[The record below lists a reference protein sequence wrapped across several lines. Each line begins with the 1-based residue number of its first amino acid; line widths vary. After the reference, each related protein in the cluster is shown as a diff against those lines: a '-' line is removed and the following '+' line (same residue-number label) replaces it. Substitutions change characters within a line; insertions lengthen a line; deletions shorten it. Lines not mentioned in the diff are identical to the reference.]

1 MLAASAA
8 GIDTHL
14 ACTTAC
20 ERVQRSIVTTD
31 PTALSVV
38 VPRQGHLFARSGL
51 GHEVTLSDRIGNRAK
66 QIYRLR
72 RRRRVLVKH
81 GSAWQIGKGP
91 VSMLS
96 IVTVLVGM
104 TRGL

>member
-1 MLAASAA
+1 LATKSPY
-8 GIDTHL
+8 
-14 ACTTAC
+14 
-20 ERVQRSIVTTD
+20 Q
-31 PTALSVV
+31 
-38 VPRQGHLFARSGL
+38 
-51 GHEVTLSDRIGNRAK
+51 IGDRAK
-66 QIYRLR
+66 QIYRPR